1 MQRYSLLGYKILFVF
16 NLMGKIVQ
24 KIQKAYRY
32 VTKYDALKSLY
43 WYFRLRI
50 PRAASLHIY
59 PHSII
64 SIDKNAVLH
73 IHKGEFAV
81 NASWF
86 EERSRRYNSE
96 LRVMRGGQMEIL
108 GDFMLVQG
116 ASVFVGKDAKLV
128 VYGKSFLNTNAT
140 LNCFQHIEIGEGCA
154 ISDNVCIA
162 DSDSHIINGNVD
174 AVSAPIMIGKHV
186 WIGKNVIVLKGVNIG
201 EGAII
206 GAGSVVTK
214 SIPAHCLAVGN
225 PARVV
230 KENVT
235 WQ

>member
-1 MQRYSLLGYKILFVF
+1 MLKVF
-16 NLMGKIVQ
+16 S

-32 VTKYDALKSLY
+32 ITRYDALKSLY
-43 WYFRLRI
+43 WYFKLHI
-50 PRAASLHIY
+50 PQAASLHIY

-64 SIDKNAVLH
+64 SIDKNADLD
-73 IHKGEFAV
+73 IRKGEFAI

-86 EERSRRYNSE
+86 EGRSRRYNSE
-96 LRVMRGGQMEIL
+96 LRIRQGGVMEVL

-116 ASVFVGKDAKLV
+116 ASVFVDKEAKLV
-128 VYGKSFLNTNAT
+128 VHGKSFLNTNAT
-140 LNCFQHIEIGEGCA
+140 LNCFQYIEIGEGCA

-162 DSDSHIINGNVD
+162 DSDSHIINGNAD
-174 AVSAPIMIGKHV
+174 AVSAPIIIEDHV
-186 WIGKNVIVLKGVNIG
+186 LIGKNVTVLKGVTIG